1 MITAKTV
8 YGFSTI
14 FFMLF
19 ICTIFMIDT
28 AMSGDKFNVGHIGS
42 WVLMVLCA
50 IASTLSLFGWIAEE

>member
-8 YGFSTI
+8 YGFATI

-19 ICTIFMIDT
+19 ICMICT
-28 AMSGDKFNVGHIGS
+28 AMSGGKFDMTGHVGS
-42 WVLMVLCA
+42 WVLMGLCA